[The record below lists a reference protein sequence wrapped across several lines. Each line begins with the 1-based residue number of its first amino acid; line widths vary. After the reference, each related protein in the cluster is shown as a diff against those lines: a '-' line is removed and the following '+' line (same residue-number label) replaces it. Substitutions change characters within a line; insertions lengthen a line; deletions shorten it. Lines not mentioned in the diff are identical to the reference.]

1 MDSFKLAAWNIE
13 WSDKLLTAMAS
24 TNAST
29 SSRARR
35 RADAIGNEIGLL
47 DADILVIGEGPKGE
61 TRAVDFFG
69 HVAPGYDLVLRGNDA
84 AYRTQGQ
91 QWVWFLLRKGIP
103 AAGALLHLDRWRE
116 VTREASFNEH
126 DGKWWVG
133 LPAIDEAS
141 GALLYNPEFE
151 HKHYRH
157 PQALQLTLD
166 GEQLEVIG
174 GHLKSKY
181 VNKSTPADIGAP
193 GSFTRNPSFVAKV
206 IEARVKLSSEASDV
220 RYYIDGRFKAN
231 VDAPVI
237 VAGDFNDGPGKEMIE
252 ERFLLHDLI
261 GNLQG
266 DVFFAKRFLNHN
278 LFDYEEEQRWTVQFE
293 DKLDPRRPR
302 EILLDH
308 ILFSQSFVGQV
319 RPGSFAFEARSKAGK
334 VEHDVHQRANATLPS
349 GLTTSDHRP
358 VSMVF
363 TRRAVPPPT

>member
-1 MDSFKLAAWNIE
+1 MMDSFKLTTWNIE

-24 TNAST
+24 TNAGT
-29 SSRARR
+29 SSKAKR
-35 RADAIGNEIGLL
+35 RAQAIAREFDLL

-61 TRAVDFFG
+61 ARAGEFFG
-69 HVAPGYDLVLRGNDA
+69 LVAPNYDLVVRGNDA
-84 AYRTQGQ
+84 QYVTQGQ
-91 QWVWFLLRKGIP
+91 QWVWFLIRKGIP
-103 AAGALLHLDRWRE
+103 ASGTLLHLDRWRE

-133 LPAIDEAS
+133 LPVADN
-141 GALLYNPEFE
+141 GALLYNPEFS

-157 PQALQLTLD
+157 PQALLLTLD
-166 GEQLEVIG
+166 GEPLEIIG
-174 GHLKSKY
+174 GHFKSKY
-181 VNKSTPADIGAP
+181 VNMSTPADIGQP
-193 GSFTRNPSFVAKV
+193 GSLIANPGFVAEV

-220 RYYIDGRFKAN
+220 RYYLDGRFKAN
-231 VDAPVI
+231 VDAPII

-266 DVFFAKRFLNHN
+266 DVFFAKRFLNHA

-308 ILFSQSFVGQV
+308 ILFSQSFVGEN
-319 RPGSFAFEARSKAGK
+319 RPGSFAFRASARAGL
-334 VEHDVHQRANATLPS
+334 VEHDVHRIANADLPS
-349 GLTTSDHRP
+349 GSTTSDHRP
-358 VSMVF
+358 VSMRFV
-363 TRRAVPPPT
+363 RRTLEG

>member
-1 MDSFKLAAWNIE
+1 MDSFKLVAWNIE

-24 TNAST
+24 NDAAT
-29 SSRARR
+29 SSKARR
-35 RADAIGNEIGLL
+35 RAEAIAHEIELL

-61 TRAVDFFG
+61 ARAVDFFG
-69 HVAPGYDLVLRGNDA
+69 QVASGYDVVLRGDDA
-84 AYRTQGQ
+84 GYRTQGQ

-103 AAGALLHLDRWRE
+103 ATGTLLHLERWQE
-116 VTREASFNEH
+116 VTREASFSEH
-126 DGKWWVG
+126 VGKWQVG
-133 LPAIDEAS
+133 LPA
-141 GALLYNPEFE
+141 LLGGTLIYNPEVE

-157 PQALQLTLD
+157 PQALQLSLD
-166 GEQLEVIG
+166 GERLEIIG

-181 VNKSTPADIGAP
+181 VNQATPADIGRP
-193 GSFTRNPSFVAKV
+193 GSFTANPKFVAEV

-220 RYYIDGRFKAN
+220 RYYLDGRFKAN
-231 VDAPVI
+231 VDAPII

-266 DVFFAKRFLNHN
+266 DVFFAKRFLNHA

-308 ILFSQSFVGQV
+308 ILFSQSFVGED
-319 RPGSFAFEARSKAGK
+319 RPGSFAFRARSGEGK
-334 VEHDVHQRANATLPS
+334 VEHDVHRIANATLPS
-349 GLTTSDHRP
+349 RSTTSDHRP
-358 VSMVF
+358 VSMRFV
-363 TRRAVPPPT
+363 RRA